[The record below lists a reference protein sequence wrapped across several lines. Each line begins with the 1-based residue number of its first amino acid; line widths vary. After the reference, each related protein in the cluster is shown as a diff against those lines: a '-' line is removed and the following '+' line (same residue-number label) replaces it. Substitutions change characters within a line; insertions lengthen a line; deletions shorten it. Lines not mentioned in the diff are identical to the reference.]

1 MQLVLKLQCESEV
14 QVEKHV
20 HNVDDPRHHAANLLV
35 QHQAL

>member
-1 MQLVLKLQCESEV
+1 VPKLQRESEV

-20 HNVDDPRHHAANLLV
+20 HNVDEPHHYAAELLV